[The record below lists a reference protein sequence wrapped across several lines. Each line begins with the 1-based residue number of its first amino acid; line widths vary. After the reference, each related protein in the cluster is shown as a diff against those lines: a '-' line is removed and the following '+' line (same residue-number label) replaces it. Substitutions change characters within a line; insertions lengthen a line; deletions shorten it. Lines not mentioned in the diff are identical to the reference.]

1 MRWGG
6 IYMNSE
12 RMANVSL
19 LMGTMEN
26 AGITNPYLQAAILG
40 VIGKE
45 SKFIPKDEKC
55 YGGTSNARIREI
67 FTTRVSGYS
76 ETELNALKNNCEAFF
91 NVVYGGRYGNMG
103 NDGYKYRGRGFNQL
117 TFRASYK
124 SIGDKI
130 GQDLVG
136 NPDSVNDPYIA
147 SQVMITFLTG
157 RFSQTQYVKNYIENG
172 IANDAP
178 NLESAVEVAAH
189 ANAGWG
195 KSRSGSAVTNA
206 VNNAYPIAEDALTKY
221 IGTPP
226 AIADPNVEY
235 DFVFNPIPVNTPTFD
250 NIPPVQVAGYT
261 LDGKNQLYLL
271 GIALVVI
278 GLGVTLIR
286 KKQQNIV
293 TDVYAG

>member
-19 LMGTMEN
+19 LMDTMEN

-45 SKFIPKDEKC
+45 SKFLPKDERC
-55 YGGTSNARIREI
+55 YNNTSNERIRGVFGAKVGGYTESEL
-67 FTTRVSGYS
+67 TT
-76 ETELNALKNNCEAFF
+76 LKKDCEAFF
-91 NVVYGGRYGNMG
+91 NVVYGGRYGNMAD
-103 NDGYKYRGRGFNQL
+103 DGYKYRGRGFNQL
-117 TFRASYK
+117 TFRGSYK

-130 GQDLVG
+130 GQNLVG

-147 SQVMITFLTG
+147 SQVMIAFLKG
-157 RFSQTQYVKNYIENG
+157 RFAQTQYVKNYIENG

-226 AIADPNVEY
+226 AIADPNFQD
-235 DFVFNPIPVNTPTFD
+235 DFVFNPIPVNSPTFD

-261 LDGKNQLYLL
+261 LDGKSQLYLL
-271 GIALVVI
+271 GTALVVI
-278 GLGVTLIR
+278 GLGIVLIR
-286 KKQQNIV
+286 KKQQPSI
-293 TDVYAG
+293 YY

>member
-1 MRWGG
+1 
-6 IYMNSE
+6 
-12 RMANVSL
+12 MANVSL

-76 ETELNALKNNCEAFF
+76 ETELNALKSNCEAFF
-91 NVVYGGRYGNMG
+91 NVVYGGRYGNMAD
-103 NDGYKYRGRGFNQL
+103 DGYKYRGRGFNQL
-117 TFRASYK
+117 TFRGSYK

-130 GQDLVG
+130 GQNLVG

-147 SQVMITFLTG
+147 SQVMIAFLKG
-157 RFSQTQYVKNYIENG
+157 RFAQTQYVKNYIENG

-226 AIADPNVEY
+226 AIADPNFED

-261 LDGKNQLYLL
+261 IDGKSQLYLL
-271 GIALVVI
+271 GTALVVI
-278 GLGVTLIR
+278 GLGIVLIR
-286 KKQQNIV
+286 KKQQPSI
-293 TDVYAG
+293 YY

>member
-19 LMGTMEN
+19 LMDTMEN

-45 SKFIPKDEKC
+45 SKFLPKDERC
-55 YGGTSNARIREI
+55 YNNTSNERIRGVFGAKVGGYTESEL
-67 FTTRVSGYS
+67 TT
-76 ETELNALKNNCEAFF
+76 LKKDCEAFF
-91 NVVYGGRYGNMG
+91 NVVYGGRYGNMAD
-103 NDGYKYRGRGFNQL
+103 DGYKYRGRGFNQL
-117 TFRASYK
+117 TFRGSYK

-130 GQDLVG
+130 GQNLVG

-147 SQVMITFLTG
+147 SQVMIAFLKG
-157 RFSQTQYVKNYIENG
+157 RFAQTQYVKNYIENG

-261 LDGKNQLYLL
+261 LDGKSQLYLL
-271 GIALVVI
+271 GTALVVI
-278 GLGVTLIR
+278 GLGIVLIR
-286 KKQQNIV
+286 KKQQPSI
-293 TDVYAG
+293 YY